1 MGPAYTAREMTAML
15 IASGVSK
22 TFRGR
27 RVLDAVELTC
37 GSGEV
42 CVILGENGS
51 GKSTL
56 LRVLCGMIEPD
67 SGTVSVQGHP
77 LQGGGVE
84 ARRHLGYVPDG
95 TDTLPELSLRE
106 YVSLVRAL
114 RRLPTDERA
123 ERELLAWRDRLELR
137 AAWHQRLH
145 TLSYGQRKRAA
156 LLAALLG
163 EPWLLLLDEPSNG
176 LDADGVSLLCRLCE
190 ERRSAGRVTVLATND
205 LPFVARLDAR
215 ALRLQAGKLQ
225 PPT

>member
-1 MGPAYTAREMTAML
+1 MTSL
-15 IASGVSK
+15 LVASGVNK

-27 RVLDAVELTC
+27 RLLDALELTC
-37 GSGEV
+37 KPGEV

-67 SGTVSVQGHP
+67 SGTVSVRGHL

-84 ARRHLGYVPDG
+84 ARRHVGYVPDG
-95 TDTLPELSLRE
+95 TDALPELSLRE

-114 RRLPTDERA
+114 RRLPADERA

-137 AAWHQRLH
+137 AAWHQRLL

-156 LLAALLG
+156 LLVALLG
-163 EPWLLLLDEPSNG
+163 EPWLLILDEPSNG
-176 LDADGVSLLCRLCE
+176 LDADGVSLLCQLCE
-190 ERRSAGRVTVLATND
+190 ERRATARVTLVASND
-205 LPFVARLDAR
+205 LPFAARLSAR
-215 ALRLQAGKLQ
+215 TLRLREGKLHES
-225 PPT
+225 P